1 MVIGSLRRN
10 RARSTQRTRLFLL
23 IACVSIWG
31 ILVIGRLVHLQIA
44 LHDDLRAR
52 ALDQQTDVIRIA
64 AKRGDILARGGQT
77 LATTIDLGSIYAHP
91 YRIDDPAR
99 LAALLAPILD
109 VSEPELERT
118 LSNGKKFVWLRR
130 KARPET
136 LDAFRT
142 LVAEY
147 GLHRVL
153 GFHEE
158 AKRYYPRRTLA
169 AHVVGHVDIDNRG
182 IAGVERYYD
191 EVIRG
196 QDGSLNT
203 LKDGW
208 NAVVGGRSRALEE
221 PTRGNDIVLT
231 IDWTLQYVAE
241 RALAKAVE
249 SKGASGGSAVA
260 MDPRTGEILA
270 MVSYPTFNPN
280 RFDFAMVDNAT
291 NRAVSRPFEPG
302 SVFKVITAS
311 AAMHEGL
318 VTEDE
323 MIDCQGGRYRVANH
337 VYSDW
342 KYGFGVMPFRDVLA
356 NSSNVGTIKVCQ
368 RMAPDTYYGWIADF
382 GFGSRTEID
391 LPGEVAGMLASVDR
405 WSGLTQA
412 SMAFGQ
418 EISATPIQV
427 ATAIS
432 AIANGGLLV
441 QPHVLREMYDREGNL
456 VHVSEPAV
464 RRRVLKESI
473 ARRVGLMMEHVV
485 ADGTGKPAQVPGYR
499 VAGKTSTAQ
508 QIDPDTGRYTR
519 FTAGFAGFLPVSDP
533 RVVILVVVDDPQR
546 RFGHGGSQAAAPAFQ
561 EIASAAMRVLRL
573 ARDDTPR
580 VPTWVVDSD
589 EPSVPV
595 RTAGGT
601 PNP

>member
-1 MVIGSLRRN
+1 MVIRSLRRN
-10 RARSTQRTRLFLL
+10 RARSTQRGRLFLL
-23 IACVSIWG
+23 MAGVSIWG
-31 ILVIGRLVHLQIA
+31 ILLMGRLVHLQVTQHA
-44 LHDDLRAR
+44 ELRAR

-77 LATTIDLGSIYAHP
+77 LATSIDLGSIYAHP

-99 LAALLAPILD
+99 IAGLLAPVLE
-109 VSEPELERT
+109 VPEQELEHT
-118 LSNGKKFVWLRR
+118 LASGKKFVWLRR

-142 LVAEY
+142 VVSEH
-147 GLHRVL
+147 GLHRIL

-182 IAGVERYYD
+182 IAGVERFYD
-191 EVIRG
+191 EAIRG

-221 PTRGNDIVLT
+221 PTRGQDIVLT

-241 RALAKAVE
+241 RALAEAVE
-249 SKGASGGSAVA
+249 SKGATGGSALA

-270 MVSYPTFNPN
+270 MASYPTFNPN

-291 NRAVSRPFEPG
+291 NRAISRPFEPG
-302 SVFKVITAS
+302 SVFKVITA
-311 AAMHEGL
+311 AAALHEGV

-323 MIDCQGGRYRVANH
+323 PIDCHGGRYRVANH
-337 VYSDW
+337 TYSDW

-356 NSSNVGTIKVCQ
+356 NSSNVGTIQVCQ
-368 RMAPDTYYGWIADF
+368 RLAPDTFYGWITDF

-391 LPGEVAGMLASVDR
+391 LPGETAGMLASVDR
-405 WSGLTQA
+405 WSKLTQA

-418 EISATPIQV
+418 EISATPVQV

-432 AIANGGLLV
+432 VIANGGLLV
-441 QPHVLREMYDREGNL
+441 QPHVLREVYDRDGER
-456 VHVSEPAV
+456 VRAAEPLV
-464 RRRVLKESI
+464 RRRVLKETI

-485 ADGTGKPAQVPGYR
+485 ANGTGKPAQVAGYR

-533 RVVILVVVDDPQR
+533 RIVILVVVDDPQR

-561 EIASAAMRVLRL
+561 EIASAAVRVLRL
-573 ARDDTPR
+573 AADDVNR
-580 VPTWVVDSD
+580 VPTWVVESD